1 MKKLISIF
9 IVSLM
14 FVGLAW
20 AQSATIL
27 DNDCSTGADNTGWTF
42 NDAGGNPII
51 QTATGGYWLLDDE
64 GDNIISPSIDVTGYQ
79 NLTLTF
85 TLATYGSGGNN
96 PATVEYS
103 VDGGTTWATDS
114 FVSATPT
121 SATYISS
128 GTWSIGD
135 FDTDEFQLRWSRPTD
150 SGRGV
155 RIKGILLKADPLG
168 VSTPVLGVLPEAI
181 SNLNYFF
188 EDGPSV
194 AQNFVIVGTSIADDV
209 IVTAPA
215 NFELSLTESGTYS
228 SVLNIAPIN
237 DELDNVEVFVRL
249 SEDLD
254 VNAYSGIISIET
266 DGADEKTV
274 AVSGS
279 VFHPMP
285 DSGYYVDFE
294 DESTDGYNDGLVTL
308 NGMDWI
314 MTQVLIGDL
323 DADFKNGTQ
332 SARFRGYGDSS
343 MVMDEDKANGLGTV
357 SFFYRR
363 YGTDSQVDWKVE
375 YSTDQGDSW
384 ILIGDVF
391 TAPATND
398 IQQFYGIVEQTGNVR
413 IRIKR
418 ETESGGANR
427 RLNIDDIFL
436 SDFASDMPIVATP
449 IFSIDGGFYTEAQ
462 TVSITTDTENATIRY
477 TIDGSNPSE
486 VDGEIY
492 ENPVVIS
499 ENTTLKAI
507 AYKAD
512 HANSS
517 VATAVYSFPIV
528 VENIA
533 ELRAGATGG
542 TVYHLTGEA
551 ILTYQNANRNTKY
564 IQDATAAIVIDDQPG
579 AITTEY
585 DLYDGITGILGTLGA
600 YGGLLQFSPTADPGV
615 ATSSDNVVEPE
626 LFTIDQ
632 LTSDDQAKLVK
643 VEGLTFV
650 DASGVFPST
659 AQNIDAIDGDGTPI
673 VIRTFIDT
681 DYADTAIPTEAFDL
695 IAVVGQYGSEMQLH
709 PRFLAD
715 FTIVPDVPTYDHDKD
730 DLVEIDDE
738 TLAEFDGEYFLGADD
753 IEVLD
758 PNDYT
763 PFPNDDFTPTKR
775 GKWMLYGTGD
785 VTITVLTYNDWF
797 AWVEG
802 GAWNTVEGG
811 NDHNIVVNL
820 DAKDAVFEFM
830 TGNGTNP
837 TLPVELSYFNALY
850 MVESGNVM
858 LSWKTESETQ
868 MSGYRIYRSENN
880 ELENA
885 LLITPVMIEATNSST
900 GGKYSFADNELNE
913 GTYYYWLE
921 AVGYNSS
928 EYYGYQSVVVENPAA
943 PELPSISSMSNA
955 YPNPFRSSTK
965 VDIDVK
971 AGETANFTVYNML
984 GQAVYTRTL
993 PEGQTILE
1001 WNGLDKNGKR
1011 CGSGIYFYKLS
1022 SPSASQTKKVVLMK

>member
-285 DSGYYVDFE
+285 DSGYFVDFE
-294 DESTDGYNDGLVTL
+294 DGNKPSWASSDTTL
-308 NGMDWI
+308 NGIEWNMNEAL
-314 MTQVLIGDL
+314 VGNL
-323 DADFKNGTQ
+323 DADWKNGEK
-332 SARFRGYGDSS
+332 SARLRGYDTSS
-343 MVMDEDKANGLGTV
+343 MTMLEDKANGLGTL
-357 SFFYRR
+357 SFFYRC
-363 YGTDSQVDWKVE
+363 YGTEDQVDWKAE
-375 YSTDQGDSW
+375 YSTDQGSSW
-384 ILIGDVF
+384 IQIGDDF
-391 TAPATND
+391 THTGSEVLEFNETVNVP
-398 IQQFYGIVEQTGNVR
+398 GNVR
-413 IRIKR
+413 IRIVR
-418 ETESGGANR
+418 ATDSGRQNR

-436 SDFASDMPIVATP
+436 SDYTGGMPVAATP
-449 IFSIDGGFYTEAQ
+449 AFSPDGGYYTEAQ
-462 TVSITTDTENATIRY
+462 TVSITSATEDASIRY
-477 TIDGSNPSE
+477 TIDGSTPSE
-486 VDGEIY
+486 TDGEIY
-492 ENPVVIS
+492 VAPIVIS
-499 ENTTLKAI
+499 EETTLKAI
-507 AYKAD
+507 AYKD
-512 HANSS
+512 GHLPSG
-517 VATAVYSFPIV
+517 VKTAEYTFPVPPTV

-533 ELRAGATGG
+533 ALRAGATGG

-564 IQDATAAIVIDDQPG
+564 IQDDTAAIVIDDASG
-579 AITTEY
+579 KITTEY
-585 DLYDGITGILGTLGA
+585 ALYDGITGITGTLNL
-600 YGGLLQFSPTADPGV
+600 YYGLLQFVPTADPGA
-615 ATSSDNVVEPE
+615 ATSSDNVVEPVLKTVDE
-626 LFTIDQ
+626 
-632 LTSDDQAKLVK
+632 LTSADQSKLVK
-643 VEGLTFV
+643 VKGLQFV
-650 DASGVFPST
+650 GAGENFGSGT
-659 AQNIDAIDGDGTPI
+659 QNLNAIDGDDNTI
-673 VIRTFIDT
+673 VIRTFPNT
-681 DYADTAIPTEAFDL
+681 DYSGTTIPTEAFDL
-695 IAVVGQYGSEMQLH
+695 IAVVCQYNTTMQLQ

-715 FTIVPDVPTYDHDKD
+715 FLPTYDHDKD
-730 DLVEIDDE
+730 DVVIIDDE

-753 IEVLD
+753 VEVLD
-758 PNDYT
+758 DDEYT
-763 PFPNDDFTPTKR
+763 PFPNADFTPTVR
-775 GKWMLYGTGD
+775 GKWMLYGSGQ
-785 VTITVLTYNDWF
+785 VTITVHTDNDWF
-797 AWVEG
+797 AWIEG
-802 GAWNTVEGG
+802 GAWNTIEGG
-811 NDHNIVVNL
+811 NDHNIIVNL

-837 TLPVELSYFNALY
+837 TLPVELSYFTAIY
-850 MVESGNVM
+850 MVENSSVM

-868 MSGYRIYRSENN
+868 MLGYRIYRSEDR

-885 LLITPVMIEATNSST
+885 IMITPVMIDATNSST
-900 GGKYSFADNELNE
+900 GGKYSHTDNELNE

-928 EYYGYQSVVVENPAA
+928 DYYGYQSVLVENPAA
-943 PELPSISSMSNA
+943 PELPEISSMSNA
-955 YPNPFRSSTK
+955 YPNPFRNSTK

-993 PEGQTILE
+993 PEGQTTLE
-1001 WNGLDKNGKR
+1001 WNGLDKNGRR